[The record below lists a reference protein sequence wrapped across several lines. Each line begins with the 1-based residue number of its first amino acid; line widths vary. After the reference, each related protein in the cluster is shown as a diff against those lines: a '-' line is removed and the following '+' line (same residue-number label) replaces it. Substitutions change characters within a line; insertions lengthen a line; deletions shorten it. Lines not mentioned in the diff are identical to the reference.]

1 MIRRKG
7 KIIKWND
14 DKGFGFILPTDSNS
28 KKNVFVHIK
37 SFSDKSVRPAEGQD
51 VTYTIQKNDDGR
63 DSAIKVSRS
72 TDNLVRNKT
81 SNHRKKNI
89 KPTYKRINSDNTQLD
104 LKPVQSISSFY
115 TIIILSFVAFLLHF
129 TIEGKLPPFII
140 VIYILMGIM
149 TYFIYSEDK
158 DMAINNERRTSEQKL
173 LTLSFFGGWIGAL
186 IAQQK
191 FRHKTKKISFQK
203 SFWTA
208 VFFNVMLLASG
219 FRIIHF

>member
-1 MIRRKG
+1 MVRTKG

-14 DKGFGFILPTDSNS
+14 EKGFGFILPFDSQ
-28 KKNVFVHIK
+28 KNIFVHIK

-89 KPTYKRINSDNTQLD
+89 NPTYKRINTDNTQLD
-104 LKPVQSISSFY
+104 LKPVQSISPFY
-115 TIIILSFVAFLLHF
+115 TIIILSFVAFLFHF

-140 VIYILMGIM
+140 VIYIVMGLM

-191 FRHKTKKISFQK
+191 FQHKTKKIRYYVANAQDLNPK
-203 SFWTA
+203 
-208 VFFNVMLLASG
+208 
-219 FRIIHF
+219 IC